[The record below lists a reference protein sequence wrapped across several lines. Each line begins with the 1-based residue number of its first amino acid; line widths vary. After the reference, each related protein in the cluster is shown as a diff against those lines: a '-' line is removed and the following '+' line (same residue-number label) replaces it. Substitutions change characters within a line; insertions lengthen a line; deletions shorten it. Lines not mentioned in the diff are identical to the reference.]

1 MTSGTKRHFRGGN
14 NTRAAVSAEQ
24 KERVLQRL
32 RAGESPTEIAQAEGI
47 PRTVILRISRFL

>member
-14 NTRAAVSAEQ
+14 STRTAVTAEQ

-32 RAGESPTEIAQAEGI
+32 RAGETPTAIAQAEGL

>member
-14 NTRAAVSAEQ
+14 NTRTAVTAEQ

-32 RAGESPTEIAQAEGI
+32 RAGETPTEIAQAEGLS
-47 PRTVILRISRFL
+47 RSVILRISRFL